1 MSRRKEE
8 GRKRE
13 REKIFFNDFHFLP
26 MAWKKSPRP
35 ISKKRKRWKIVIE
48 HHSTWF
54 VFFNF
59 FSSSTSS
66 SEEPRFVWTGI
77 CFERFISL
85 RSNQIKSTGMK
96 RTTSVRKNI
105 SRFFRGYVFGREEG
119 IEGNKCWRITPF
131 TVVGVTLS
139 RTRSPGFKV
148 HKMLSA

>member
-13 REKIFFNDFHFLP
+13 
-26 MAWKKSPRP
+26 KKSFSM
-35 ISKKRKRWKIVIE
+35 IFTSCQWHGKKAQDPFQRKEKDGKLWLNIIQ
-48 HHSTWF
+48 HD
-54 VFFNF
+54 
-59 FSSSTSS
+59 SSSLTFFLLLLLQVKNLDS
-66 SEEPRFVWTGI
+66 SEPEFASNVSFL
-77 CFERFISL
+77 C
-85 RSNQIKSTGMK
+85 NQIKSNQLEWNEWLP
-96 RTTSVRKNI
+96 SEKNI

-119 IEGNKCWRITPF
+119 IEGNKCWRRTPF

>member
-8 GRKRE
+8 GRKRKKNLFQWFSLLANGM
-13 REKIFFNDFHFLP
+13 EKKPKTHFKG
-26 MAWKKSPRP
+26 KKKDGKLWLNIIQHDS
-35 ISKKRKRWKIVIE
+35 S
-48 HHSTWF
+48 SLT
-54 VFFNF
+54 F
-59 FSSSTSS
+59 FSSSSS

-119 IEGNKCWRITPF
+119 IEGNKCWRRTPF